1 MARHQQKIIII
12 GGGFSGTV
20 LAANLLRCR
29 ARHRLHVV
37 LVERCP
43 QLGGVAYATREFPYL
58 LNVPAGRMS
67 ADSRDPGSFLA
78 FARRRAPET
87 TAEDVLPRA
96 WYGEYLRFMLDEA
109 QRNATANVSFERV
122 VAEATG
128 ITRTLGDGG
137 LRIECADGR
146 VLAADQVVLAS
157 GNPPPATLPGLE
169 LLASHPRYV
178 REACSDAHR
187 EPLHGEVLLIGT
199 GLTMADATLAATV
212 QGVTSVHAI
221 SRHGLMPPA
230 QVAGHDGI
238 LPADALPQTGSV
250 RTLLRSAR
258 QLARDSRARDGGW
271 LEVVNA
277 IRERASQIWHRLDGS
292 QRRRFLRHVRPY
304 WDVHRHRLPPSTF
317 QRLQALQQAGR
328 LRVHA
333 GRIVE
338 ARPEAGKLRVMW
350 RPRGE
355 GRLLHMK
362 VDWILNCTG
371 PDYDLRRT
379 QDPLLRSA
387 CRAGLAVADDCGLG
401 LRTGRHGAL
410 IDAAGLASPDLYCLG
425 PMLRADHW
433 ETTAVAELR
442 GYAESLAA
450 HLAGGAARSAG
461 QSQAPTLV
469 RPDHAAV
476 AGAVTTGYSPVTC
489 RQVDIRPRNVI

>member
-1 MARHQQKIIII
+1 MARHQQKIVII

-43 QLGGVAYATREFPYL
+43 QLGGVAYATREFPHL

-67 ADSRDPGSFLA
+67 ADSRDPAAFLD
-78 FARRRAPET
+78 FARRRAADATPE
-87 TAEDVLPRA
+87 DFLPRA
-96 WYGEYLRFMLDEA
+96 WYGEYLRSMLDEA
-109 QRNATANVSFERV
+109 ERNAPPEVSFERV

-128 ITRTLGDGG
+128 ITRTLGDGS
-137 LRIECADGR
+137 LRIECAGGR
-146 VLAADQVVLAS
+146 VLAADQVVLAA

-178 REACSDAHR
+178 REACSDAQR

-199 GLTMADATLAATV
+199 GLTMADATLAATG
-212 QGVTSVHAI
+212 QGVKTIHAI
-221 SRHGLMPPA
+221 SRHGLVPLA
-230 QVAGHDGI
+230 QVAGHGGV
-238 LPADALPQTGSV
+238 LPADALPQTKSV
-250 RTLLRSAR
+250 RTLLRAAR
-258 QLARDSRARDGGW
+258 QLAQGPGAGSADWR
-271 LEVVNA
+271 EVVNA
-277 IRERASQIWHRLDGS
+277 IRERAPQIWHGLDEA

-317 QRLQALQQAGR
+317 QRLQVLQQAGR
-328 LRVHA
+328 LHVHA
-333 GRIVE
+333 ARIIE
-338 ARPEAGKLRVMW
+338 ARPEGGKLRVMW

-355 GRLLHMK
+355 GRLLHLK
-362 VDWILNCTG
+362 VDWILNYTG

-410 IDAAGLASPDLYCLG
+410 IDAAGHASTDLYCLG

-442 GYAESLAA
+442 RYAESLAA
-450 HLAGGAARSAG
+450 HLAAVAARGVAPS
-461 QSQAPTLV
+461 QSPALV
-469 RPDHAAV
+469 HPDHAAV
-476 AGAVTTGYSPVTC
+476 TGAVTSGYNPVTC
-489 RQVDIRPRNVI
+489 RQVDIRSRNVI